1 MTADDALFL
10 RACRREPVERTP
22 VWLMRQAGRYMAE
35 YRAVREKV
43 SFLELVYDP
52 ALCAE
57 VMITAVD
64 KLGVDA
70 AIIFSDIL
78 PILEPLGFELT
89 FAAGDGPVIHNP
101 IRHGDDLSR
110 IRELDSMD
118 PLSYVAE
125 TVRLTREGLGG
136 RMPVI
141 GFSGAPFT
149 LASYAIE
156 GGGSKNYI
164 HTKQWMFGD
173 LGSWHELMAKLARAV
188 TVYLNGQIAAGAQ
201 AVQLFDSWVG
211 ALNEKDFRAAVLPHL
226 QAIVA
231 GLPPDVPVIYFAHGN
246 PELLRAASETGAS
259 VLGIDWRVSLGEAW
273 RRVGE
278 NHAVQGNL
286 DPTVLFAPVS
296 VIRERLSD
304 VLLEAGNRPGHI
316 FNLGHGILPHTPVDH
331 VVALV
336 EMVREL
342 SERTQ

>member
-78 PILEPLGFELT
+78 PILEPLGFDLT

-110 IRELDSMD
+110 IRELESME

-125 TVRLTREGLGG
+125 TVRLTRQGLGG

-164 HTKQWMFGD
+164 HTKQWLFGD

-211 ALNEKDFRAAVLPHL
+211 ALNEHDFRTAVLPHL

-231 GLPPDVPVIYFAHGN
+231 GLQPGVPVIYFAHGN
-246 PELLRAASETGAS
+246 PELLQAAAETGAS

-296 VIRERLSD
+296 VIRDRVSN

-336 EMVREL
+336 ETVREL